1 MKVERVF
8 SSDELQTKG
17 HSCGFSMWHS
27 VNISN
32 KPELVEKVLNHLK
45 TAKNYR
51 IYVSH
56 YGSTF
61 SCDTEKFGKV
71 KCSFHG
77 NFNFFAFGVLKNG
90 TRYDV
95 NYIDSYPE
103 LKEFLKDSFQKII
116 DEFIEDSNL

>member
-1 MKVERVF
+1 
-8 SSDELQTKG
+8 
-17 HSCGFSMWHS
+17 MWHS
-27 VNISN
+27 VNITN

-45 TAKNYR
+45 TAENYR

-71 KCSFHG
+71 KCSFHS
-77 NFNFFAFGVLKNG
+77 NYNFFDFGVLKNG
-90 TRYDV
+90 IRYDI

-103 LKEFLKDSFQKII
+103 LKDFLKDMFQKII
-116 DEFIEDSNL
+116 DEFKEDSNL

>member
-8 SSDELQTKG
+8 SNDELQTKG
-17 HSCGFSMWHS
+17 HSCGFTMWHS
-27 VNISN
+27 VNITN

-45 TAKNYR
+45 TATNYR

-71 KCSFHG
+71 KC
-77 NFNFFAFGVLKNG
+77 
-90 TRYDV
+90 
-95 NYIDSYPE
+95 
-103 LKEFLKDSFQKII
+103 
-116 DEFIEDSNL
+116 